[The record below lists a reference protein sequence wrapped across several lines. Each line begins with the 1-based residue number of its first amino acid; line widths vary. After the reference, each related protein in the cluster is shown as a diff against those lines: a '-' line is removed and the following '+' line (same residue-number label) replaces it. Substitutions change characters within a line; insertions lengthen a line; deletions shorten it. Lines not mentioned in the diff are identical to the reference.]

1 MFGMGYFLLIFVA
14 PGKKGFQQFFQVTKN
29 SLKSWSV
36 KHDSMATLVDDIGSF
51 PLPTNTDPKLF
62 EEAYRTTR
70 RTLIEGKHL
79 EKDEFLM
86 DIFHNVVIDSFLKK
100 VETGLDVVNYPQHY
114 DMHKQL
120 ADTLKES
127 MNEGTYL
134 ITRERAVLPEVQ
146 AINTDAKRLFEE
158 TGRKVRLKVCVIGPI
173 ELYFKEMGSVVH
185 KDILQT
191 FAQNVRQ
198 YAQNSILN
206 SKYIETIAVSLDE
219 PSFGFQDLITDRET
233 IQSTL
238 QTAFDFQGVTRQIHL
253 HSPSRI
259 ADLLNLANIDV
270 LSIEYAATPRN
281 IESVSRS
288 MLDQADKQIR
298 VGVSRTDINS
308 IIAELYEKSIEKPI
322 AEQLVEDEKVIQKR
336 FESAKDKFG
345 DRMTFTGPDCGLGGW
360 PTQESA
366 QLLLARTVKAV
377 KAAGN

>member
-1 MFGMGYFLLIFVA
+1 
-14 PGKKGFQQFFQVTKN
+14 
-29 SLKSWSV
+29 
-36 KHDSMATLVDDIGSF
+36 
-51 PLPTNTDPKLF
+51 
-62 EEAYRTTR
+62 
-70 RTLIEGKHL
+70 
-79 EKDEFLM
+79 
-86 DIFHNVVIDSFLKK
+86 
-100 VETGLDVVNYPQHY
+100 
-114 DMHKQL
+114 
-120 ADTLKES
+120 

-134 ITRERAVLPEVQ
+134 ITRERAVLPEVH

-173 ELYFKEMGSVVH
+173 ELYLKEMGSVVH

-281 IESVSRS
+281 IDSVSRS

-308 IIAELYEKSIEKPI
+308 IIAELYEKRIEKPI